1 MIESIID
8 VLNNSKIF
16 VGCIM
21 LLMNLGGRYIA
32 NELPSNIDQILNRK
46 WVRILIIC
54 SIIFVATRD
63 IKISIL
69 LTLLFVLLFKFL
81 LDNSSKFCI
90 LESSNNN
97 NSGGNHNNSGNNNNI
112 NKEEAIKAYKL
123 LREYQ
128 KQNSRPI

>member
-1 MIESIID
+1 MNI
-8 VLNNSKIF
+8 LNNSKIF

-32 NELPSNIDQILNRK
+32 HELPSNIDEILNRK

-69 LTLLFVLLFKFL
+69 LTLLFVLVFKFL
-81 LDNSSKFCI
+81 LDNSSKFYI
-90 LESSNNN
+90 LEKPPA
-97 NSGGNHNNSGNNNNI
+97 
-112 NKEEAIKAYKL
+112 NKVSKVEAIKAYKV
-123 LREYQ
+123 LREFQ
-128 KQNSRPI
+128 KQKPSQPQPN

>member
-1 MIESIID
+1 MIENIMN

-32 NELPSNIDQILNRK
+32 HELPSNIDEILNRK

-69 LTLLFVLLFKFL
+69 LTLLFVLVFKFL
-81 LDNSSKFCI
+81 LDSSSKFCI
-90 LESSNNN
+90 LNMTESESKK
-97 NSGGNHNNSGNNNNI
+97 SIS
-112 NKEEAIKAYKL
+112 KVEALKAYTL

-128 KQNSRPI
+128 SQKQK

>member
-1 MIESIID
+1 MIENIMNI
-8 VLNNSKIF
+8 LNNSKIF

-32 NELPSNIDQILNRK
+32 HELPSNIDEILNRK

-69 LTLLFVLLFKFL
+69 LTLLFVLVFKFL
-81 LDNSSKFCI
+81 LDNSSKFYI
-90 LESSNNN
+90 LEKPPA
-97 NSGGNHNNSGNNNNI
+97 
-112 NKEEAIKAYKL
+112 NKVSKVEAIKAYKV
-123 LREYQ
+123 LREFQ
-128 KQNSRPI
+128 KQKPSQPQPN